1 MRPTAFRSMGAALH
15 VLQMY
20 IASSPHVNFF
30 ELVIQRVPWVLVQFE
45 HTVLL
50 VDERFLA
57 PGSK

>member
-1 MRPTAFRSMGAALH
+1 MGAALH